1 MFSLSFL
8 VLCALQVSAQHP
20 RLLLT
25 PEGVESIRA
34 ELGNVP
40 IFDREVTNA
49 KAAVLQA
56 IADGIDVPVPK
67 DMAGGYT
74 HEVHKRNWL
83 LMQQAGALY
92 QFTGEAQYAAY
103 VRDMLMEYAA
113 LYPTLPIH
121 PTGRSYATGKIF
133 WQCLNDANWLVY
145 VSQAYDC
152 IYNYLSEEERNH
164 LETDLFRPFADFLS
178 VENPQFFDRIHNHS
192 TWGCAAVGMIGLV
205 MEDEELI
212 SRALYGLGSA
222 SELEGKLDNDGGLLV
237 KPGQSKL
244 GFLAQMDGSF
254 SPDGYFTEGPYYL
267 RYAIFPFVLFSA
279 ALDNSM
285 PEMDILG
292 YRDSILQ
299 KAVYALINQTDA
311 NGLIFPIN
319 DAQKG
324 MSWKARG
331 VVTGVDQAYLL
342 YGQDPLLLSVAKLQN
357 WVTLDVAGFMV
368 ARDLQR
374 AITVPLAR
382 KSILYRD
389 GEQGD
394 KGGVAILRGRANSNR
409 ELTVVMKYGAQG
421 GGHGHYDRLSYS
433 LYGEKGEIVQDYGA
447 ARWVNVDQKGGG
459 RYLPENNSW
468 AKQTIAHN
476 TVVID
481 GKTQFDGNIRVAEE
495 HAPKLYS
502 SHISDE
508 DIQFISVKDSMAYE
522 GTHLHRTLVL
532 IADSGLKEP
541 LLLDVFKVTSDAAH
555 QIDLPLWYQGHFL
568 SSEIEFTEYPSSLSP
583 LGDADGYEH
592 MWLEGQGIASGQAV
606 SLTWYSQGEFTTV
619 TSATEAGDLLLTSF
633 LGANDPLHNL
643 RRDPVLIFRKEE
655 ATNALFVNVIESH
668 GQYDPADEIPHN
680 PYGAVETVQIL
691 MDTEAYT
698 IVSVSLTDGSS
709 RLVMIAN
716 QDHDSESMHEV
727 SQNETTWTWKGPF
740 HYQNNNK

>member
-1 MFSLSFL
+1 MFSLVFL
-8 VLCALQVSAQHP
+8 LLGHLQVAAQHP

-49 KAAVLQA
+49 KEAVLQA
-56 IADGIDVPVPK
+56 ISQGIDVPVPK

-74 HEVHKRNWL
+74 HEQHKRNWL
-83 LMQQAGALY
+83 MMQQAGALY
-92 QFTGEAQYAAY
+92 QFTGEEQYAAY

-121 PTGRSYATGKIF
+121 PTDRSYATGKIF

-152 IYNYLSEEERNH
+152 IYNFLSEEEREH

-178 VENPQFFDRIHNHS
+178 IENPQFFDRIHNHS

-222 SELEGKLDNDGGLLV
+222 SELAGKLDNDGGLLV

-267 RYAIFPFVLFSA
+267 RYAIFPFLLFSA

-299 KAVYALINQTDA
+299 KAVYALINQSDA

-342 YGQDPLLLSVAKLQN
+342 YGKDPLLLSVAKLQN
-357 WVTLDVAGFMV
+357 WVTLDLAGFVV
-368 ARDLQR
+368 ARELQR
-374 AITVPLAR
+374 AITAPLAR

-394 KGGVAILRGRANSNR
+394 KGGVAILRARAESTR

-447 ARWVNVDQKGGG
+447 ARWVNIDQKGGG
-459 RYLPENNSW
+459 RYLPENNTW

-476 TVVID
+476 TLVVD
-481 GKTQFDGNIRVAEE
+481 GETQFGGKIRKAEE
-495 HAPKLYS
+495 HAPSLYS
-502 SHISDE
+502 AHISDE
-508 DIQFISVKDSMAYE
+508 KVQFVSVKDSTAYE
-522 GTHLHRTLVL
+522 GVQLHRTLVL
-532 IADSGLKEP
+532 IADSGLNEP
-541 LLLDVFKVTSDAAH
+541 LMLDVFRTESTVPH
-555 QIDLPLWYQGHFL
+555 RYELPLWYQGHFL
-568 SSEIEFTEYPSSLSP
+568 ISDIEFSDYPAALSP
-583 LGDADGYEH
+583 LGDSDGYQH
-592 MWLEGQGIASGQAV
+592 MWLEGQGVASGQQVA
-606 SLTWYSQGEFTTV
+606 LTWYSQGEITTMTSV
-619 TSATEAGDLLLTSF
+619 TDTGDLLLTSF

-643 RRDPVLIFRKEE
+643 RRDPVLIIRKEG
-655 ATNALFVNVIESH
+655 ATDALFVNVLESH
-668 GQYDPADEIPHN
+668 GQYDPADEIPKT
-680 PYGAVETVQIL
+680 PYGTVESVEVL
-691 MDTEAYT
+691 FNSEAYT
-698 IVSVSLTDGSS
+698 VVAITLKNGAS
-709 RLVMIAN
+709 RTIMIAN
-716 QDHDSESMHEV
+716 QDNDPDRNHEV
-727 SQNETTWTWKGPF
+727 TQDETTWTWKGPF
-740 HYQNNNK
+740 HYLNINK